1 MNRLIVACVQL
12 TATTDKAHNVATA
25 TRLVESAAAAGARLV
40 ALPELFN
47 CLGEPEEIVE
57 QAEPVPGPTSEAMS
71 QLAGRL
77 GITLLAGSLAE
88 RHQADRRVS
97 NTSLL
102 FGPDGLLL
110 ATYRKLH
117 LFDIDLPDQVSFQ
130 ESSFVAPGDEIV
142 VTDTPAGRI
151 GQATCYD
158 LRFPELFRALVD
170 RDATLIVIPSAF
182 TQATGRDHWQVLL
195 RARAIENQAFVI
207 APNQYGRH
215 APGIQTYGRSMI
227 IDPWGTVLA
236 TAPDGEGTIT
246 AELDFDRLEQVRARL
261 PALAHRRNLADLSKS
276 VPR

>member
-1 MNRLIVACVQL
+1 MSNGRNW
-12 TATTDKAHNVATA
+12 TALCAAVVLMGFVVSIPLCAADAGVKSKGAARFLKNAQQGD
-25 TRLVESAAAAGARLV
+25 LKLKSAGHL
-40 ALPELFN
+40 
-47 CLGEPEEIVE
+47 
-57 QAEPVPGPTSEAMS
+57 S
-71 QLAGRL
+71 
-77 GITLLAGSLAE
+77 
-88 RHQADRRVS
+88 
-97 NTSLL
+97 

-215 APGIQTYGRSMI
+215 APGIQ
-227 IDPWGTVLA
+227 
-236 TAPDGEGTIT
+236 
-246 AELDFDRLEQVRARL
+246 F
-261 PALAHRRNLADLSKS
+261 
-276 VPR
+276 